1 MKSIL
6 DQEDVELIAH
16 RVVEMM
22 KPLLSNSHK
31 EGKENIVFS
40 VEELAAYLRVS
51 VKWVYEHTCDLPH
64 FKLGGL
70 LRFKKKEIDK
80 VIDRLSLKAKMNK
93 VS

>member
-1 MKSIL
+1 MKTIL
-6 DQEDVELIAH
+6 DQEDVELIAL

-22 KPLLSNSHK
+22 KPLLSTTAEN
-31 EGKENIVFS
+31 ENIVFS